1 VGAKAPA
8 LDRGDPALPTFNF
21 LPGVALRVPVTD
33 ANNQPVGGVRYP
45 DAVLTLGVPAPVAVP
60 PVVTRSITETCG
72 NFGGWRPFTS
82 AELTARYGG
91 VDRYVA
97 RYAPLLD
104 GLIEQGRVLASDR
117 AGVLAFVRG
126 RYLGAPA
133 M

>member
-1 VGAKAPA
+1 MLSEARYLVRDA
-8 LDRGDPALPTFNF
+8 FWISF
-21 LPGVALRVPVTD
+21 FPGVALLVPTTD
-33 ANNQPVGGVRYP
+33 ADNQPMGGVRYP
-45 DAVLTLGVPAPVAVP
+45 DVVLTLGVPAPVAVP

-97 RYAPLLD
+97 LYGLLLD
-104 GLIEQGRVLASDR
+104 GLIAQGRVLASDR

-126 RYLGAPA
+126 RYLSAPA